1 MNQKDLRAE
10 LYRGLLD
17 AIGSQAQNEN
27 VLVGTLVILHST
39 FQGSPRYMQQNYQ
52 DAVSVVRKFGRP
64 DLFITF
70 TCNPT
75 WPEIKSVMQ
84 GTQRPGNRPDI
95 MVGAL

>member
-27 VLVGTLVILHST
+27 VLVGTLVILPSI
-39 FQGSPRYMQQNYQ
+39 FQGSPLYMQQNNQ
-52 DAVSVVRKFGRP
+52 DATAIVRKFGRP

-75 WPEIKSVMQ
+75 WPEIKSRCKRLNDLKIDQ
-84 GTQRPGNRPDI
+84 T
-95 MVGAL
+95 